1 MANTNV
7 KSGNSDSF
15 YFLQLQNHWGLWLQP
30 WNKKMLAPWE
40 ESYDKPRQCIKEQR
54 YQFSDEGTYSQT
66 VFFSS
71 SHVWMWDLDHKEG
84 WVLKK
89 WCFQIVVLKKTLESP
104 LDYKENKKVNPKKKI
119 NPEYSLE
126 RVLLKLKLQHFGH
139 LMWRANSLEKTL
151 MLGKIEGKGEGGGR
165 DKMVSITKWMD
176 LNLSKFG
183 R

>member
-1 MANTNV
+1 METVIVFIFFSSKITEDCDCSHGIKRCLLLGRKAMINLDNV
-7 KSGNSDSF
+7 LKSKDISF
-15 YFLQLQNHWGLWLQP
+15 LMKAHMVKL
-30 WNKKMLAPWE
+30 
-40 ESYDKPRQCIKEQR
+40 
-54 YQFSDEGTYSQT
+54 
-66 VFFSS
+66 VFFS

-84 WVLKK
+84 WVLRK

-104 LDYKENKKVNPKKKI
+104 LDYKENKTVNPKKKKI

-126 RVLLKLKLQHFGH
+126 RLLLKLKLQHFGH

-151 MLGKIEGKGEGGGR
+151 MLEKIEGKGEGGGR
-165 DKMVSITKWMD
+165 DKMTSITNWMD

>member
-1 MANTNV
+1 
-7 KSGNSDSF
+7 
-15 YFLQLQNHWGLWLQP
+15 
-30 WNKKMLAPWE
+30 MLAPWE

-104 LDYKENKKVNPKKKI
+104 LDYKENKKVNPKKKKKNQPWI
-119 NPEYSLE
+119 FFGKSVAEAEAPALWPPDVKSQFIRKNPD
-126 RVLLKLKLQHFGH
+126 
-139 LMWRANSLEKTL
+139 A
-151 MLGKIEGKGEGGGR
+151 GKDRRQRRRG
-165 DKMVSITKWMD
+165 W
-176 LNLSKFG
+176 
-183 R
+183 